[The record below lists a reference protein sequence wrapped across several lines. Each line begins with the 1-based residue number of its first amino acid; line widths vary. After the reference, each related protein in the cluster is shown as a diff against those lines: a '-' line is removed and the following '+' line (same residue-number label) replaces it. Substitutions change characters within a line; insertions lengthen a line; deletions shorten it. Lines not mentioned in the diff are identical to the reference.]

1 MIELILLGLAGAGA
15 VAGYAK
21 SRQFVRERLR
31 FVDAVHRRS
40 APFVAGGAAALAAAP
55 VVWVLPVVGGGSA
68 VLFGAAVGWGVVK
81 GRSDIDH
88 LPPGS

>member
-1 MIELILLGLAGAGA
+1 MIELVLLGAAGVGALAGY
-15 VAGYAK
+15 VK
-21 SRQFVRERLR
+21 TRQFVRNRLR
-31 FVDAVHRRS
+31 FVDAVQRRS

-81 GRSDIDH
+81 GRRDFER
-88 LPPGS
+88 LPPGR

>member
-15 VAGYAK
+15 LAGFAGT
-21 SRQFVRERLR
+21 RRFVRERLR

-40 APFVAGGAAALAAAP
+40 APFVAGGVAAVAAAP
-55 VVWVLPVVGGGSA
+55 VAWILPVVGGGSA

-81 GRSDIDH
+81 GRRDIGR
-88 LPPGS
+88 LPPGR